1 MSSPVTGSDFA
12 IASQSQSLCE
22 RLTNLLGLS
31 SKMKLWFDWAFDSSG
46 DSTTSF
52 KAMFLPPPGT
62 ILAYYLK
69 APEATVKAAIENL
82 GRDSTDI
89 ADSNKTPFW
98 VLCDGSNDTPDL
110 RGRLIIGGGAGT
122 GLTNRSVDG
131 SYYGSETVTLGQS
144 NVPTKDHYHGVGD
157 TWTPNYDGDDDLTFI
172 QRRWTDPNGS
182 SWGQSVLRSVEAG
195 SSGARNTG
203 FIGTTN
209 AIDVDST
216 NSGTVTPISIV
227 PPAVSVWYMMR
238 TLRVE

>member
-1 MSSPVTGSDFA
+1 
-12 IASQSQSLCE
+12 
-22 RLTNLLGLS
+22 
-31 SKMKLWFDWAFDSSG
+31 MKLWFDWAFDSSG

-131 SYYGSETVTLGQS
+131 SIFGSETVTIGQS
-144 NVPTKDHYHGVGD
+144 NIPTKDHYHGFGD
-157 TWTPNYDGDDDLTFI
+157 FKDPGTVDDDFALLKRTWSGSVTFEASTI
-172 QRRWTDPNGS
+172 I
-182 SWGQSVLRSVEAG
+182 GQSYGGETTRSG
-195 SSGARNTG
+195 GKL
-203 FIGTTN
+203 GTTN
-209 AIDVDST
+209 AINVDST
-216 NSGTVTPISIV
+216 ETQTVTPVSII
-227 PPAVSVWYMMR
+227 PPAMSVWYMMR
-238 TLRVE
+238 TPRIA

>member
-131 SYYGSETVTLGQS
+131 SIFGSETVTIGQS
-144 NVPTKDHYHGVGD
+144 NIPTKDHYHGFGD
-157 TWTPNYDGDDDLTFI
+157 FKDPGTVDDDFALLKRTWSGSVTFEASTI
-172 QRRWTDPNGS
+172 I
-182 SWGQSVLRSVEAG
+182 GQSYGGETTRSG
-195 SSGARNTG
+195 GKL
-203 FIGTTN
+203 GTTN
-209 AIDVDST
+209 AINVDST
-216 NSGTVTPISIV
+216 ETQTVTPVSII
-227 PPAVSVWYMMR
+227 PPAMSVWYMMR
-238 TLRVE
+238 TPRIA